1 MIEHSKKN
9 VEYSL
14 NENPISRMII
24 KEKELS

>member
-14 NENPISRMII
+14 NENAISTRNI
-24 KEKELS
+24 KEQGLS